1 MNNHKTLTVIAV
13 LQDVDF
19 GAGVV
24 LSQPSPYGQRQ
35 SDVEALLTL
44 VQGVVDDH
52 HATLLLPLVLV
63 EA

>member
-19 GAGVV
+19 AAGVV